1 MALKIDPGSERV
13 RACRLAAQELCKKYG
28 SANQAALKTGLR
40 QQSISALLK
49 SNQLGLEFADKLA
62 AHYETTIDGLVWL
75 FLREG
80 NGDVRAG
87 SVPGWSRAVEEAKA
101 QWGDGGYDLAAQIVL
116 PQAPRQATPR
126 FAYDLAQIFH
136 VHVKSSSIRAAV
148 RKVGN

>member
-1 MALKIDPGSERV
+1 MALKIDPATDRA
-13 RACRLAAQELCKKYG
+13 RACRLAVEKLCKEHG

-49 SNQLGLEFADKLA
+49 SGQLGLDFADKIA

-80 NGDVRAG
+80 NAEVQAG
-87 SVPGWSRAVEEAKA
+87 NIPGWSRAVEEARA
-101 QWGDGGYDLAAQIVL
+101 EWGDSGYELAAQVYL
-116 PQAPRQATPR
+116 PTAPRLATAR

-136 VHVKSSSIRAAV
+136 VHVKSSSVRAAV

>member
-1 MALKIDPGSERV
+1 MALKIDPASERV
-13 RACRLAAQELCKKYG
+13 RACRLAADALCKKYG

-49 SNQLGLEFADKLA
+49 SGQLGLDFADKLA

-80 NGDVRAG
+80 SGEVRAG
-87 SVPGWSRAVEEAKA
+87 NIPGWTRAVEEAKA
-101 QWGDGGYDLAAQIVL
+101 EWGDSGYDLAQHVYL
-116 PQAPRQATPR
+116 PTAPRLATAR

-136 VHVKSSSIRAAV
+136 VHVKSSSVRAAV